1 MVTEYKPETS
11 VRAVFDLAWP
21 VMVSMLSYTTMS
33 VVDTLFVSR
42 LGTDPLAAVGLASIL
57 VFFSQSFGAGLM
69 SGVRVLIS
77 QATGAKEHKMAKRFA
92 WQGLWMALPLG
103 LAMAGLSLLPP
114 SIFHL
119 LGATD
124 DVAILSDE
132 FFNIRVLGA
141 PLVLTNIALSA
152 WFQGRGD
159 TKTPM
164 RATLW
169 GNAINI
175 GLDPILIFGLLGAPA
190 LGIAG
195 AATATVVSLF
205 VQVLYLGIKIRSQ
218 IRGVDYSIDFQLCKS
233 VWHIGAPLG
242 VRYML
247 NMGSF
252 VVFSSIITMVGS
264 AELAAHIIVVRI
276 CSISFLPGHAIGEA
290 AGVIVGQFV
299 GAKQK
304 ESCRPVVLSAIKLSA
319 SIMVS
324 WGLVFVA
331 IPALLIAPFGAEP
344 AVAAT
349 AQKLLY
355 VAAAFQLFDAVV
367 MSIVGGLNGAGD
379 TRWVMIAALA
389 CAWFTTVPA
398 GCFGAF
404 ILGLGAVGAWL
415 GFTVELLMLSALCIH
430 RMRGRRWLESAELPT
445 TR

>member
-1 MVTEYKPETS
+1 MPTEYKPDTS

-77 QATGAKEHKMAKRFA
+77 QATGANEHTLARRFA
-92 WQGLWMALPLG
+92 WQGIWMAIPLG
-103 LAMAGLSLLPP
+103 IMMAALSLLPP
-114 SIFHL
+114 DLFHL

-124 DVAILSDE
+124 SVAFLADD
-132 FFNIRVLGA
+132 FFDIRVLGA

-164 RATLW
+164 HASLW

-195 AATATVVSLF
+195 AATATVMSLF
-205 VQVLYLGIKIRSQ
+205 IQVLYLGLNIREQ
-218 IRGVDYSIDFQLCKS
+218 IRGVPNFIDLRLCRS
-233 VWHIGAPLG
+233 VWHIGAPIG

-252 VVFSSIITMVGS
+252 VVFSSMITMVGA

-299 GAKQK
+299 GAQQK
-304 ESCRPVVLSAIKLSA
+304 GSCRPVVVSAIKLSA

-324 WGLVFVA
+324 WGFIFIT
-331 IPALLIAPFGAEP
+331 IPALLIAPF
-344 AVAAT
+344 AAAPDVSLT

-355 VAAAFQLFDAVV
+355 VAAAFQLFDALV

-379 TRWVMIAALA
+379 TRWVMVSTLA
-389 CAWFTTVPA
+389 CAWFIKVPA
-398 GCFGAF
+398 GYFGAF
-404 ILGLGAVGAWL
+404 VLGLGAVGAWL
-415 GFTVELLMLSALCIH
+415 GFTVELLVLSALCI
-430 RMRGRRWLESAELPT
+430 RRVCGQRWLNRAELPA

>member
-1 MVTEYKPETS
+1 MPTDYKPETS
-11 VRAVFDLAWP
+11 VRAVFALAWP
-21 VMVSMLSYTTMS
+21 VMVSMLSYTMMS

-57 VFFSQSFGAGLM
+57 VFFTQSFGAGLL

-77 QATGAKEHKMAKRFA
+77 QATGANEHHLAKRFA
-92 WQGLWMALPLG
+92 WQGLWMGLPLG
-103 LAMAGLSLLPP
+103 ILMSVLSLLPP
-114 SIFHL
+114 SVFHL
-119 LGATD
+119 LGATNG
-124 DVAILSDE
+124 VAFLADE

-141 PLVLTNIALSA
+141 PLVLINIALSA

-164 RATLW
+164 HASLW
-169 GNAINI
+169 GNAINMA
-175 GLDPILIFGLLGAPA
+175 LDPILIFGLLGAPA

-195 AATATVVSLF
+195 AAMATITSL
-205 VQVLYLGIKIRSQ
+205 VIQVLYLSLKIGPE
-218 IRGVDYSIDFQLCKS
+218 IRGVPNSVDFQLCMS
-233 VWHIGAPLG
+233 AWHIGAPIG
-242 VRYML
+242 IRYML

-264 AELAAHIIVVRI
+264 EELAAHIIVVRI

-290 AGVIVGQFV
+290 AGVIVGQFI

-304 ESCRPVVLSAIKLSA
+304 QNCRPVVLSAIKLSA
-319 SIMVS
+319 GVMVS
-324 WGLVFVA
+324 WGILFIA
-331 IPALLIAPFGAEP
+331 IPALLIAPFAAEP
-344 AVAAT
+344 DVSMT

-379 TRWVMIAALA
+379 TRWVMLSTLA
-389 CAWFTTVPA
+389 CAWFIKVPA
-398 GCFGAF
+398 GYVGA
-404 ILGLGAVGAWL
+404 LVLELGAVGAWL
-415 GFTVELLMLSALCIH
+415 GFTVELLVLSALCIH
-430 RMRGRRWLESAELPT
+430 RVRGQRWLVRAELPA